1 MLKIGRLV
9 LLVGLVLV
17 LGLGGAALAADKAQV
32 LNEGALR
39 LYDLIGGIKGAATQ
53 RAMTAFKKAGLS
65 YQKDLTVPIEGMLKC
80 KSPEQLR
87 LLMGAYQFD
96 STYAMIFG
104 RKLEL
109 LAVKEHMGKDLMDAL
124 NLRGKVRQLRLNP
137 VEIKE
142 ITDYPNSF
150 VANGI
155 IIRNTLTNIE
165 LWIRAAQ
172 ADPEVMQALVDGL
185 YGAVIQ
191 GLYVSCKLGLA
202 AGPAEKLV
210 EVFNEQN
217 RRVQMANEAIAAF
230 AGEPSLAEM
239 VNAGP
244 RQKALKSIQQVMLDA
259 KGKLTADDL
268 KKILSLVE
276 PQRAEFAQPCP

>member
-1 MLKIGRLV
+1 MPKLAKIA
-9 LLVGLVLV
+9 
-17 LGLGGAALAADKAQV
+17 LGLSLLMALVAGPAAAANKAQV
-32 LNEGALR
+32 LNEGALK

-65 YQKDLTVPIEGMLKC
+65 YHKELTVPIEGMLKC

-87 LLMGAYQFD
+87 LLLGAHQFD

-104 RKLEL
+104 RKLEI
-109 LAVKEHMGKDLMDAL
+109 LAVKQYMETDLTDAL
-124 NLRGKVRQLRLNP
+124 KLRGKVRQFRLNP

-172 ADPEVMQALVDGL
+172 TDPEVMQVLVDGL

-202 AGPAEKLV
+202 AGPTEKLV

-244 RQKALKSIQQVMLDA
+244 RQKFIKDVQGVLADKG
-259 KGKLTADDL
+259 GKLSEADL
-268 KKILSLVE
+268 KQILALVE
-276 PQRAEFAQPCP
+276 PERAQFVQPCP